1 MPRKDTGFRISPE
14 RILNFSLSPLTF
26 ISHHPDPVM
35 GSLLSLS
42 LSLPKRD
49 DRGFSRGKNSSREQ
63 SLHLEKFTKRLK
75 NAIPTFFERRCFPPS
90 VL

>member
-42 LSLPKRD
+42 LSLFPN
-49 DRGFSRGKNSSREQ
+49 GMIVV
-63 SLHLEKFTKRLK
+63 SLVEKTRVESNRYTLR
-75 NAIPTFFERRCFPPS
+75 NLRN
-90 VL
+90 V